1 VAALG
6 SAPAAA
12 PAPVD
17 PTLLRQN
24 ALDDDRDRLAPD
36 DHVLL
41 IVEDDESFAR
51 ILLDLARE
59 KGFRA
64 VVAVRGD
71 TGLALARHLKPD
83 AITLDVELPEL
94 DGWTVL
100 DRLKHDPETRH
111 IPVHMISVTEERQRA
126 LTLGAMAHVTK
137 PVTKEALDDAFGRI
151 KGFVDR
157 RVKNLL
163 VIEDND
169 VERSSIVDLIGNGDV
184 HTTAVASG
192 EEALAAMRGKPFDC
206 IVLDLGLADMS
217 GFELLEKM
225 KAEPAL
231 ASIPVIVY
239 TGRDLSKSAETEL
252 RRMAETIIIKDV
264 KSPERLLAETAL
276 FLHRV
281 ERNLPEPKRKLLEQL
296 HRTDPVLRGKKV
308 LIVDDDIRNI
318 FALTSVLE
326 QQQMD
331 VIYAENGKDA
341 LTLLESTADIDAVL
355 MDVMMPEMDGY
366 EATRAIRS
374 RGRFRSIPIIAL
386 TAKAMKGD
394 REKCLEAG
402 ASDYIAKPVD
412 TDQLLSLLRVWLY
425 RQ

>member
-1 VAALG
+1 M
-6 SAPAAA
+6 
-12 PAPVD
+12 
-17 PTLLRQN
+17 
-24 ALDDDRDRLAPD
+24 
-36 DHVLL
+36 LL
-41 IVEDDESFAR
+41 IVEDDENFAR

-59 KGFRA
+59 KGFKG

-94 DGWTVL
+94 DGWTIL
-100 DRLKHDPETRH
+100 DLLKHDPETRH

-126 LTLGAMAHVTK
+126 LTRGAMAHVTK
-137 PVTKEALDDAFGRI
+137 PVTKESLDEAFARI
-151 KGFVDR
+151 RGFVDR

-163 VIEDND
+163 VVEDND
-169 VERSSIVDLIGNGDV
+169 TERAAIVELIGNGDV
-184 HTTAVASG
+184 KTTAVGGG
-192 EEALAAMRGKPFDC
+192 EEALTALRQGPFDC
-206 IVLDLGLADMS
+206 IVLDLGLADMT
-217 GFELLEKM
+217 GFELLEHM
-225 KAEPAL
+225 KSDPAL
-231 ASIPVIVY
+231 ARIPVIVY
-239 TGRDLSKSAETEL
+239 TGRELSKAAETEL

-264 KSPERLLAETAL
+264 KSPDRLLAETAL

-281 ERNLPEPKRKLLEQL
+281 ERNLPEPKRRMLEQL
-296 HRTDPVLRGKKV
+296 HRTDPLLRGKKV

-326 QQQMD
+326 HQQME
-331 VIYAENGKDA
+331 VLYAENGRDGIE
-341 LTLLESTADIDAVL
+341 LLKKTPDVDVVL

-366 EATRAIRS
+366 EATRQIRS
-374 RGRFRSIPIIAL
+374 IGKFRTIPIIAL

-412 TDQLLSLLRVWLY
+412 TEQLTSLLRVWLY

>member
-1 VAALG
+1 M
-6 SAPAAA
+6 
-12 PAPVD
+12 
-17 PTLLRQN
+17 
-24 ALDDDRDRLAPD
+24 
-36 DHVLL
+36 
-41 IVEDDESFAR
+41 F
-51 ILLDLARE
+51 
-59 KGFRA
+59 
-64 VVAVRGD
+64 
-71 TGLALARHLKPD
+71 
-83 AITLDVELPEL
+83 
-94 DGWTVL
+94 
-100 DRLKHDPETRH
+100 
-111 IPVHMISVTEERQRA
+111 SVIEERQRA

-137 PVTKEALDDAFGRI
+137 PVTKEALDDALGRI

-163 VIEDND
+163 VVEDND
-169 VERSSIVDLIGNGDV
+169 VERATIVELIGEGDV
-184 HTTAVASG
+184 QITAVPGGA
-192 EEALAAMRGKPFDC
+192 EALAALREREFDC

-217 GFELLEKM
+217 GMELLEQM
-225 KAEPAL
+225 KGDPAL
-231 ASIPVIVY
+231 ARVPVIVY

-281 ERNLPEPKRKLLEQL
+281 ERNLPEPKRRMLEQL
-296 HRTDPVLRGKKV
+296 HRTDPVLRGKTV
-308 LIVDDDIRNI
+308 LIVDDDVRNI

-326 QQQMD
+326 QQQMN

-341 LTLLESTADIDAVL
+341 ITLLETTPGVDAVL

-374 RGRFRSIPIIAL
+374 RGKFRTTPIIAL